1 MTDGLTAFPLVIGHR
16 GAAGR
21 APENTLAGFREA
33 ARLGVAWVEFDVRL
47 SADGVAVLS
56 HDAIPRRTTGHSRSI
71 AETPVATLLGLD
83 AGAWFSPQFAGERL
97 PRLDTALKQI
107 ATLRLGAVVEL
118 KSSPERAESVVQ
130 AVADCLALAW
140 PAVDAPPLMVSSF
153 DADMVAAAAGGLPWV
168 PRAWINEKLPKN
180 GVQMAVDLGCRMIHL
195 SQRRLTRRDAAAV
208 KAAGLG
214 LAVYTVNEPERA
226 RRLWAW
232 GVDSVF
238 SDRPDLILA
247 VSADKLG
254 C

>member
-1 MTDGLTAFPLVIGHR
+1 MTDCLTAFPLVIGHR

-56 HDAIPRRTTGHSRSI
+56 HDAIPRRTTGHSRPI
-71 AETPVATLLGLD
+71 AETPAATLLGLD
-83 AGAWFSPQFAGERL
+83 AGAWFSPEFAGERL
-97 PRLDTALKQI
+97 PRLDTVLKLL

-118 KSSPERAESVVQ
+118 KSSPGRAEGVVQ

-140 PAVDAPPLMVSSF
+140 PAVDAPPLMVLSF
-153 DADMVAAAAGGLPWV
+153 DADMVAAAAGGLPRV
-168 PRAWINEKLPKN
+168 RRAWINEKLPEN
-180 GVQMAVDLGCRMIHL
+180 GLQMAIDLGCHMIHL
-195 SQRRLTRRDAAAV
+195 GRRGLTRRDAAVV

-214 LAVYTVNEPERA
+214 LAVYTVNKPEQA

-232 GVDSVF
+232 GADSVF

-247 VSADKLG
+247 ANAN
-254 C
+254 